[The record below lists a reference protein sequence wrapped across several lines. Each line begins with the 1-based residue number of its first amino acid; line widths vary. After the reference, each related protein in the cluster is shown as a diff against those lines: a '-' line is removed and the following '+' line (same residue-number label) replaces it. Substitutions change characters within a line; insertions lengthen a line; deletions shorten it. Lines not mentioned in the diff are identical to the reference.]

1 MGMSQNPLSTKTVL
15 SQSRLRAV
23 LLPNLR
29 TQADIESVIGIGMIT
44 AYTLA
49 ILGCLTVIL
58 RLFPLSWILDAVV
71 AAILGFGIGRRS
83 RICASLAFIL
93 FVTGQIIA
101 FATGVHWNPLLGTT
115 PVPGSHPLLS
125 LLVAFFFMNAV
136 GGTFAFHSIKKSQD
150 HDR

>member
-1 MGMSQNPLSTKTVL
+1 
-15 SQSRLRAV
+15 
-23 LLPNLR
+23 
-29 TQADIESVIGIGMIT
+29 MIT

-93 FVTGQIIA
+93 FVIGQIIA
-101 FATGVHWNPLLGTT
+101 FATGIHWNPLLGTT
-115 PVPGSHPLLS
+115 PVPGSHPFLS
-125 LLVAFFFMNAV
+125 LLVAFFLMNAV
-136 GGTFAFHSIKKSQD
+136 RGTFAFHGIKKSQH
-150 HDR
+150 HDRR